1 MRLRLTRFAVLL
13 GVLAFGSSLL
23 LPAPPPPTVSRIA
36 QIQMGAKA
44 KKKGGAKAKK
54 KAPAAAGKGFGAA
67 AKAPSFSPA
76 EEALVAQGKK
86 LKKTLPSDPRPW
98 FEWASACAS
107 EEEYAE
113 ARMILEAG
121 AAHCGE
127 AGSQLVQ
134 ALGQMRRTGYES
146 DELAAAAAAVDFPGK
161 DDETPYEPAAHRFA
175 RYDAPQWPPD
185 CPRGTYYPTGEGAVA
200 LSLDAVIDPSEC
212 AWVVARAEE
221 AAASKWSV
229 DHANKENI
237 GTDKIW
243 SKPFPDRLWL
253 REVPGL
259 LDWFEHRLRTRLFP
273 MLQASARFSAR
284 ATLGARNSARNS
296 LTPLPDAAVAL
307 PRGDPVVGD
316 AALPRRLHL
325 SVRRRR
331 DELVG
336 GAPGH
341 DRLHVH
347 DRPQPRLRL

>member
-1 MRLRLTRFAVLL
+1 M
-13 GVLAFGSSLL
+13 
-23 LPAPPPPTVSRIA
+23 
-36 QIQMGAKA
+36 
-44 KKKGGAKAKK
+44 
-54 KAPAAAGKGFGAA
+54 
-67 AKAPSFSPA
+67 
-76 EEALVAQGKK
+76 AQGKK

-273 MLQASARFSAR
+273 MLQASAQL
-284 ATLGARNSARNS
+284 LGARNSARNS
-296 LTPLPDAAVAL
+296 LGAQFSDAPVPDAAVAL

-316 AALPRRLHL
+316 AAVPRRLHL

-331 DELVG
+331 DELVRS
-336 GAPGH
+336 APGH